1 MSVSTLTRDGQ
12 HTDTAIEPAADR
24 IIATWSRATTQD
36 VEAGARW
43 YADAEAMVDGWAAQ
57 VGLGREYVAAV
68 FAHLSPR
75 TTWSRNVRGAT
86 LLLTTGQAPGCLGA
100 NVRRARQALASSD
113 PLGTLTGPKT
123 ARFARNLLGDRNV
136 VTVDV
141 WAARVAFGGR
151 PDAAAILYRRGMYAA
166 VEHAYRLAAAQAGV
180 APTTMQATTWV
191 IARGGRAR

>member
-1 MSVSTLTRDGQ
+1 LSAATLTRAGQ
-12 HTDTAIEPAADR
+12 PADAAVEPAFEQ
-24 IIATWSRATTQD
+24 IIATWGRATARD

-43 YADAEAMVDGWAAQ
+43 YADAGAMVDSWAVT

-113 PLGTLTGPKT
+113 PLATLTGPKT
-123 ARFARNLLGDRNV
+123 ARFARNLLGDPDV

-151 PDAAAILYRRGMYAA
+151 PDATVILYRRGMYAA

-180 APTTMQATTWV
+180 PPATMQATTWI
-191 IARGGRAR
+191 IARGSAG

>member
-1 MSVSTLTRDGQ
+1 MSVATLTQ
-12 HTDTAIEPAADR
+12 HADAATNPVVER
-24 IIATWSRATTQD
+24 ITATWDRATASD

-43 YADAEAMVDGWAAQ
+43 YADAEAKVDEWAAK

-75 TTWSRNVRGAT
+75 TPWSRNVRGAT

-100 NVRRARQALASSD
+100 NVRRARRALASSD
-113 PLGTLTGPKT
+113 PLSTLVGPKT
-123 ARFARNLLGDRNV
+123 ARFAHNLLGDWEV

-141 WAARVAFGGR
+141 WAARVAFGDR
-151 PDAAAILYRRGMYAA
+151 PDAAAILSRRGVYAA

-180 APTTMQATTWV
+180 PAATMQATTWV
-191 IARGGRAR
+191 VARGGRAD